1 MLKRAGHGTLSLR
14 LEETNVAWIRGEPQ
28 YGLVEVDLHGYSTE
42 TAVEV
47 ARSVITEAY
56 ENGLLYVRL
65 IHGYNTS
72 RSRTYPY
79 GSPTIKE
86 ELLRLLL
93 EGSLE
98 RYAYSFK
105 SGRHVRRAGSITIAL
120 RPNPSPNPY
129 PIWTALPE
137 RDYRD

>member
-1 MLKRAGHGTLSLR
+1 M
-14 LEETNVAWIRGEPQ
+14 AWIRDEPQ
-28 YGLVEVDLHGYSTE
+28 YSVMEVDLHGYSVE

-47 ARSVITEAY
+47 ARAVIAEAY
-56 ENGLLYVRL
+56 ENGIMHVRL

-86 ELLRLLL
+86 EILRALA
-93 EGSLE
+93 EGDFKQH
-98 RYAYSFK
+98 AYSLK
-105 SGRHVRRAGSITIAL
+105 SGKHVRKSGSITIAL

-129 PIWTALPE
+129 PIWTALPMK
-137 RDYRD
+137 DYRD